1 MIHLCI
7 ALITTLAA
15 ADPFAGLNWRNIG
28 PAVSGGRL
36 GAVAGSDVDP
46 SLYYVGAAGG
56 GVWKSTDA
64 GASFSPV
71 FDDQGVQSIGA
82 IAIDP
87 ENVKTVWVGTGESNP
102 RNEVTQGDGVYKSA
116 DAGRTW
122 KKSLA
127 LRNALV
133 SRIFVDP
140 RNTAHVVVAVLGD
153 PFADTRDRGIYATND
168 GGATWKQTLY
178 VGPSTGASDLVA
190 DPANPDVLYAGLWQ
204 YRRTGWSSNSG
215 GPDDA
220 LYRSSDGGATWQRL
234 SGHGLPDE
242 TMGRIGLA
250 IAPSDPKRIY
260 ALIETKHGLLWR
272 SDDGGA
278 SWRMV
283 NGDALINERPFYYS
297 KIFVD
302 PGNANRVWTENVHM
316 TVSIDGGEHF
326 SITGRGIHG
335 DHHGMW
341 ISRDGRRIIE
351 ANDGGVAFS
360 RDHGVTWAAQKILP
374 ISQSYHIGY
383 SRENPYRVCLGLQ
396 DNGMWCAPSN
406 PLSARGVSS
415 SQWNSVGGGD
425 GTWALF
431 DPRDP
436 RFVWL
441 AAGGQ
446 NFAGELTIHDFKTG
460 ENREIGPYMRD
471 QNVIDPKVL
480 DVRLNWETPIA
491 FDPFDK
497 TAAYTAGNVLFV
509 THDRGLT
516 WKRIS
521 GDLTRNER
529 SHQVVSGGLTLDG
542 TGAETS
548 DTILV
553 IAPSARARGEIWVGS
568 DDGVLSLTRD
578 GGAHWKNVTPLGIA
592 PFGRF
597 ASISPSPHDPAAA
610 YAVYDA
616 HMIGDRAAH
625 VFATHD
631 YGAHWKGIDAGLPA
645 DDEARSI
652 LADPRTPNLLY
663 LGLERSLWASWNDG
677 ATWQSISS
685 NLPATSVRDIQ
696 LQPDANDLLLATHG
710 RGAWILDDATPLQQF
725 ERAKR
730 EGTYVFPTRDAI
742 AWNLFSS
749 YGTRSDGD
757 GPDYGATISYYLS
770 APAKSNLRLE
780 IVDSGGTVMRT
791 FETHEEDGKQVP
803 DLPNKTGINRF
814 TWDLTSED
822 VRPWKAAP
830 EWNQRSF
837 DSGAFVVP
845 GRYTARLRIDG
856 KTYQRPLTVKMDPRM
871 DYTVAQL
878 SDHRAR
884 QLALIEDLNRVDDA
898 LNILS
903 AVAKNGPDRLKKLS
917 ANAALR
923 NSIQALVDKAP
934 ALIASFTSSPKFDQD
949 NDFLP
954 DVLRERLQAQLD
966 TYFDSLAPATAAQ
979 RAEDTALHSLAR
991 ERLKAFVTFAE
1002 QVRVVDAQLAANSLA
1017 PIGK

>member
-1 MIHLCI
+1 MLHLCI
-7 ALITTLAA
+7 ALVATLAT
-15 ADPFAGLNWRNIG
+15 ADPFAGLNWRSIG

-56 GVWKSTDA
+56 GVWTSTNG
-64 GASFSPV
+64 GATFSPV
-71 FDDQGVQSIGA
+71 FDDQDVQSIGA

-87 ENVKTVWVGTGESNP
+87 VDTKTVWVGTGESNP
-102 RNEVTQGDGVYKSA
+102 RNEVTQGDGVYKTTDGGKSF
-116 DAGRTW
+116 

-127 LRNALV
+127 LRNSLV
-133 SRIFVDP
+133 SRIFVDA

-153 PFADTRDRGIYATND
+153 PFADSHDRGIYVTND
-168 GGATWKQTLY
+168 GGATWRQTLY

-190 DPANPDVLYAGLWQ
+190 DVSNPDVLYAGLWE

-220 LYRSSDGGATWQRL
+220 LYRSTDGGATWQRMA
-234 SGHGLPDE
+234 GHGLPDE

-250 IAPSDPKRIY
+250 TAQSDPKRLY

-283 NGDALINERPFYYS
+283 NNDALINERPFYYS

-302 PGNANRVWTENVHM
+302 PINANRVWTENVHM
-316 TVSIDGGEHF
+316 TVSSDGGEHF
-326 SITGRGIHG
+326 SITGRGTHG
-335 DHHGMW
+335 DHHAMW
-341 ISRDGRRIIE
+341 ISRDGRRMIE
-351 ANDGGVAFS
+351 GNDGGVAFS
-360 RDHGVTWAAQKILP
+360 RDHGATWAWNKVLP
-374 ISQSYHIGY
+374 ISQLYHIGY
-383 SRENPYRVCLGLQ
+383 SRENPYRVCIGLQ

-406 PLSARGVSS
+406 PLSGRGVSS
-415 SQWNSVGGGD
+415 SQWSSVGGGD

-436 RFVWL
+436 RYIWL

-446 NFAGELTIHDFKTG
+446 NFAGELTIRDSKTG

-471 QNVIDPKVL
+471 QNVIDPKDL
-480 DVRLNWETPIA
+480 SVRLNWETPIA
-491 FDPFDK
+491 FDPFDSSA
-497 TAAYTAGNVLFV
+497 TYTGGNVLFV
-509 THDRGLT
+509 TRDRGMT
-516 WKRIS
+516 WRRIS
-521 GDLTRNER
+521 GDLTRNDQ
-529 SHQVVSGGLTLDG
+529 SHEIVTGGLTLDG

-548 DTILV
+548 ETILA
-553 IAPSARARGEIWVGS
+553 IAPSSRARGEIWVGS

-578 GGAHWKNVTPLGIA
+578 GGAHWKNVTPAGIA

-597 ASISPSPHDPAAA
+597 ATISPSPRDAATA

-616 HMIGDRAAH
+616 HMAGDRGAH

-631 YGAHWKGIDAGLPA
+631 YGAHWKNIAAGLPA

-652 LADPRTPNLLY
+652 LVDPRTPNLLY

-677 ATWQSISS
+677 ATWQSIAS
-685 NLPATSVRDIQ
+685 NLPTVSVRDIE
-696 LQPDANDLLLATHG
+696 LQPDSNDLLLATHG
-710 RGAWILDDATPLQQF
+710 RGAWVLDDATPLQQF

-730 EGTYVFPTRDAI
+730 EGTFVFPVRDAI
-742 AWNLFSS
+742 AWNLSS
-749 YGTRSDGD
+749 AFGTRNDGD
-757 GPDYGATISYYLS
+757 APEYGATVSYYLS
-770 APAKSNLRLE
+770 APAKANPLLE
-780 IVDSGGTVMRT
+780 IVDARGAVVRS
-791 FETHEEDGKQVP
+791 FNTHDEDGKQVP
-803 DLPNKTGINRF
+803 DLPNKAGVNRF

-830 EWNQRSF
+830 DWNQRSF

-845 GRYTARLRIDG
+845 GTFTVRMHVDG
-856 KTYQRPLTVKMDPRM
+856 KTYERPLSVKMDPRM
-871 DYTVAQL
+871 DYTIAQL
-878 SDHRAR
+878 ADHRAR
-884 QLALIEDLNRVDDA
+884 QLALIDDLSRVDDA
-898 LNILS
+898 LNVLS
-903 AVAKNGPDRLKKLS
+903 AVAKNGPERVAKLS
-917 ANAALR
+917 GNAVLAKTVQSL
-923 NSIQALVDKAP
+923 IDQAP
-934 ALIASFTSSPKFDQD
+934 ALISSFTSSPKYDQD

-979 RAEDTALHSLAR
+979 RAEDAALHALTRNRLNAFALFA
-991 ERLKAFVTFAE
+991 ERVRAVDAELKASSFAP
-1002 QVRVVDAQLAANSLA
+1002 VDE
-1017 PIGK
+1017 